1 MNDTNLEN
9 MGFLVHDV
17 ARLLRRRFE
26 ARGREY
32 GLSAAQWRALVR
44 LVKYGPMT
52 QAKLAEVLE
61 IEPIS
66 VSRLI
71 DRMEQAGWAER
82 RPDETDRRANVVH
95 PTESAVAAFSE
106 VKSMAGGIYEAALE
120 GLSQNER
127 RTLMKALT
135 AMTENLAKDEIG
147 PDEAEPTKKQV
158 AR

>member
-1 MNDTNLEN
+1 MTDTNIEN

-17 ARLLRRRFE
+17 ARLLRRHFE

-32 GLSAAQWRALVR
+32 GLSAAQWRAVVR
-44 LVKYGPMT
+44 IVKYGPMT

-82 RPDETDRRANVVH
+82 RPDENDRRANVVH
-95 PTESAVAAFSE
+95 PTERAVAAFAE
-106 VKSMAGGIYEAALE
+106 VKLMAGDIYETALD
-120 GLSQNER
+120 GLNENER
-127 RTLMKALT
+127 RTLMKALET
-135 AMTENLAKDEIG
+135 MTNNLAKAETTAE
-147 PDEAEPTKKQV
+147 EAEPIKQQV